1 MSKIVIIDTGNG
13 NLLSVLRAVERFE
26 SDVIISKEE
35 KEILVAKKLILPGVG
50 AFQNSVSY
58 LKKQKIFDIIKSIS
72 SDKPLLGICLGM
84 QLLFENSNEFGMC
97 EGLNLIKGNVVP
109 LRSKELKIPN
119 IGWYN
124 LKINENFKTNDFKF
138 LNNDEFYFIHS
149 YYAFNVKTENLVA
162 YYNFGEIKVPAIVR
176 NKNIVGCQF
185 HPEKVESQD

>member
-97 EGLNLIKGNVVP
+97 EGLNLIKRK
-109 LRSKELKIPN
+109 RS
-119 IGWYN
+119 
-124 LKINENFKTNDFKF
+124 T
-138 LNNDEFYFIHS
+138 
-149 YYAFNVKTENLVA
+149 A
-162 YYNFGEIKVPAIVR
+162 
-176 NKNIVGCQF
+176 
-185 HPEKVESQD
+185 